1 MEDLN
6 NNENPNNNEGN
17 NIENQ
22 NDNLNNQS
30 QKNGESNAQVAQ
42 NINTNNE
49 GTTNNANTK
58 KKSKAPIIIVVVLI
72 VVLLCGCITIGGASV
87 VIPMFINSSE
97 NVQKNRVE
105 NIIKN
110 LDNSVNNS
118 SINSVTN
125 NAKNN
130 NTIVSKNNLT
140 TNNTNVN
147 NNTVNKS
154 TNSNAVNNSTNSNA
168 VNNNISNSSEV
179 VDAKSSTKE
188 NPLGKGV
195 WGIAS
200 KYSTQSK
207 ENEDVYIKVTNIT
220 RGEEAKKIVQDY
232 INSKSYLKYEEPKE
246 GLEWVVLD
254 YDLDFANYTKSSY
267 GANAEITASIKGIG
281 DSSSVKYNGV
291 TYILSSRYIGSA
303 DYVKTQDAKGKIAF
317 QMPIGCKDYIVQFGT
332 TSSTNAYFKCE

>member
-6 NNENPNNNEGN
+6 NNENLNNNEGN

-42 NINTNNE
+42 DINTNNE

-58 KKSKAPIIIVVVLI
+58 KKNKAPIIIVVVLI

-110 LDNSVNNS
+110 LDNSVNNT
-118 SINSVTN
+118 SINIVTS
-125 NAKNN
+125 NAK
-130 NTIVSKNNLT
+130 S
-140 TNNTNVN
+140 NNTNVN
-147 NNTVNKS
+147 NNTVN
-154 TNSNAVNNSTNSNA
+154 NSTNSNVA
-168 VNNNISNSSEV
+168 NNNISNSSEV

-188 NPLGKGV
+188 NPLGKDT

-207 ENEDVYIKVTNIT
+207 ENEDIYIKVTNIT

-267 GANAEITASIKGIG
+267 GANAEVTASIKGIG